1 MKALE
6 IAKRILNYQLLDY
19 TLEISHLKL
28 QKLLFYCQAYHLSIS
43 GEPLFEDDILAWD
56 YGPVVRSVYENY
68 KKHDSSI
75 ISVKKELKS
84 EDISATS
91 NLANHYSKTT
101 YLLGITDQLYA
112 AFMKIIR
119 NTIVP

>member
-1 MKALE
+1 M
-6 IAKRILNYQLLDY
+6 
-19 TLEISHLKL
+19 
-28 QKLLFYCQAYHLSIS
+28 
-43 GEPLFEDDILAWD
+43 LAWD

-91 NLANHYSKTT
+91 DLSSFLTEIME
-101 YLLGITDQLYA
+101 LSCFL
-112 AFMKIIR
+112 
-119 NTIVP
+119 